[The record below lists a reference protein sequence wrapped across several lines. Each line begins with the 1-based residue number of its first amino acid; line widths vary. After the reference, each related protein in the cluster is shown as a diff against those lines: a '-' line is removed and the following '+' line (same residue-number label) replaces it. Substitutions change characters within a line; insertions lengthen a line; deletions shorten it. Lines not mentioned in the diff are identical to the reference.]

1 MPQTIATALPILAW
15 LMSTAGSGA
24 AAYWLLNAARAYLAK
39 PATPTARCLHSF
51 LYRPRNARYV
61 ALGLAAAISI
71 AATGLHA
78 ALTGQDV
85 PGALDAALAA
95 SISAIV
101 SQLMHAHTLTNDLPE
116 NRTP

>member
-24 AAYWLLNAARAYLAK
+24 AAYWTLNAARTYLAK
-39 PATPTARCLHSF
+39 PATPTARRLQRLVSA
-51 LYRPRNARYV
+51 PRNARYV
-61 ALGLAAAISI
+61 ALGLAAAISL

-78 ALTGQDV
+78 ALTGQDI
-85 PGALDAALAA
+85 PGALDAALSA

-101 SQLMHAHTLTNDLPE
+101 SQLMHAQTLTNELPE
-116 NRTP
+116 A